1 MISPKIPGISR
12 IPGTPGLKPWAMRWP
27 NPRLQPWAP
36 DVARDAARD
45 TARAATWDVSRD
57 AARDADAR
65 GAARHT
71 AATLLR
77 RLTGTAITLM
87 LFILI
92 ALPTMAQNHIFV
104 ETESFENKG
113 GWVIDQQSF
122 VVMGSSYLMAHGM
135 GRPVKDAAT
144 TVKFPKTG
152 KYHMWVRTKDWAPFP
167 KGPGKFQVILD
178 GKPVNQVFGESGSD
192 EWRWYDGGVIEVK
205 GQETKLALKDLT
217 GFNGRCD
224 AILFSDD
231 LQFTP
236 PNKSEEL
243 TALRKKLLNLTEKPA
258 EAGRFD
264 LVVVGGGIA
273 GTCAAISASRMGLT
287 VALIQDRPVLGGNNS
302 SEIRVHLMGDVDK
315 NHYPKLGRIVRE
327 MDNGDPGNGNP
338 DAKEYGDAR
347 KIAIVKDEKNIS
359 LFLNTH
365 VYKVEKEN
373 DIITAVVGRDIAT
386 NKEMRFSG
394 SFFSDCTGDGT
405 IGFLA
410 GAEFRMGRE
419 SKAETGESL
428 AAEKADDFTLGTS
441 NLWAS
446 VDRDTISSFPE
457 TPWAIQFSD
466 EYHIDEPKADWQWE
480 TGFGNFNTITEA
492 EKIRDHNLRAIYGN
506 WSYLKKNKAA
516 KYGKK
521 ELAWVAYIGGKRE
534 SRRLIGDHILNQM
547 DIQEGK
553 FYPDGSVTATWT
565 IDLHFPDAK
574 NSKYFEGQEFFA
586 GTKHIKVA
594 PYTIPYRCLYS
605 KNIQN
610 LFMAGRNI
618 STTHVAFGSTRVMR
632 TCGMMGEVVGFAA
645 SIARKYKTTPRGVY
659 QSHLPELVGI
669 LKGETL
675 APQP

>member
-1 MISPKIPGISR
+1 M
-12 IPGTPGLKPWAMRWP
+12 KPLLR
-27 NPRLQPWAP
+27 
-36 DVARDAARD
+36 
-45 TARAATWDVSRD
+45 
-57 AARDADAR
+57 
-65 GAARHT
+65 
-71 AATLLR
+71 TLL
-77 RLTGTAITLM
+77 L
-87 LFILI
+87 LFISLK
-92 ALPTMAQNHIFV
+92 LSAQDHVFL
-104 ETESFENKG
+104 ETESFTDKG

-135 GRPVKDAAT
+135 GRPVKDATT
-144 TVKFPKTG
+144 TVPFPKKG
-152 KYHMWVRTKDWAPFP
+152 KYRVWVRTKDWAPFP
-167 KGPGKFQVILD
+167 KGPGKFQVVLN
-178 GKPVNQVFGESGSD
+178 GKPLNQVFGESGSD
-192 EWRWYDGGVIEVK
+192 VWKWYPGGEIEV
-205 GQETKLALKDLT
+205 QNEQMSVALHDLT

-224 AILFSDD
+224 AILFTNSPT
-231 LQFTP
+231 FIP
-236 PNKSEEL
+236 PDKLDAMTAFRKQQLKL
-243 TALRKKLLNLTEKPA
+243 TDAPTEA
-258 EAGRFD
+258 SNFD

-273 GTCAAISASRMGLT
+273 GTCAAISASRMGLK

-347 KIAIVKDEKNIS
+347 KTAIVKGERNIS

-365 VYKVEKEN
+365 VYKVEKSG
-373 DIITAVVGRDIAT
+373 DKIVAVVGRDIAT
-386 NKEMRFSG
+386 NKETRFTG
-394 SFFSDCTGDGT
+394 TFFSDCTGDGT
-405 IGFLA
+405 IGELA

-428 AAEKADDFTLGTS
+428 AADKADNFTLGTS

-446 VDRDTISSFPE
+446 LERDTVSSFPE

-466 EYHIDEPKADWQWE
+466 EYHIDDSKADWQWE
-480 TGFGNFNTITEA
+480 TGFGNFNTITDA
-492 EKIRDHNLRAIYGN
+492 EKIRDHNLRAIFGN
-506 WSYLKKNKAA
+506 WSYLKKNKPA
-516 KYGKK
+516 KYAKR

-534 SRRLIGDHILNQM
+534 SRRLMGDHVLNQM

-553 FYPDGSVTATWT
+553 QYPDGTVTATWT
-565 IDLHFPDAK
+565 IDLHFPDERNK
-574 NSKYFEGQEFFA
+574 KYFEGQEFFA

-605 KNIQN
+605 KNISN

-645 SIARKYKTTPRGVY
+645 YLTKKYNTSPRGVY
-659 QSHLPELVGI
+659 QEYLPELMAI
-669 LKGETL
+669 IKDET
-675 APQP
+675 PPGKP

>member
-1 MISPKIPGISR
+1 MKS
-12 IPGTPGLKPWAMRWP
+12 
-27 NPRLQPWAP
+27 
-36 DVARDAARD
+36 
-45 TARAATWDVSRD
+45 
-57 AARDADAR
+57 
-65 GAARHT
+65 
-71 AATLLR
+71 LLR
-77 RLTGTAITLM
+77 TFLLLVISLK
-87 LFILI
+87 LS
-92 ALPTMAQNHIFV
+92 AQDHVFL
-104 ETESFENKG
+104 ETESFTDKG

-144 TVKFPKTG
+144 TVSFPKKG
-152 KYHMWVRTKDWAPFP
+152 KYRVWVRTKDWAPFP
-167 KGPGKFQVILD
+167 KGPGKFQVVIN
-178 GKPVNQVFGESGSD
+178 GKPLNQVFGESGSD
-192 EWRWYDGGVIEVK
+192 LWKWYPGGEIEV
-205 GQETKLALKDLT
+205 QNEQMSVALYDLT

-224 AILFSDD
+224 AILFTNSPT
-231 LQFTP
+231 FIP
-236 PNKSEEL
+236 PDKLDAMTAFRKQQLKL
-243 TALRKKLLNLTEKPA
+243 TDAPA
-258 EAGRFD
+258 EANNFD

-273 GTCAAISASRMGLT
+273 GTCAAISASRMGLK

-347 KIAIVKDEKNIS
+347 KTAIVKGERNIS

-365 VYKVEKEN
+365 VYKVEKSG
-373 DIITAVVGRDIAT
+373 DKIVAVIGRDIAT
-386 NKEMRFSG
+386 NKETRFTG
-394 SFFSDCTGDGT
+394 TFFSDCTGDGT
-405 IGFLA
+405 IGDLA

-428 AAEKADDFTLGTS
+428 AADKADNFTLGTS

-446 VDRDTISSFPE
+446 LERDTVSSFPE
-457 TPWAIQFSD
+457 TPWAMQFSD
-466 EYHIDEPKADWQWE
+466 EYHIDEAKADWQWE
-480 TGFGNFNTITEA
+480 TGFGNFNTITDA

-516 KYGKK
+516 KYAKR

-534 SRRLIGDHILNQM
+534 SRRLMGDHVLNQM

-553 FYPDGSVTATWT
+553 QYPDGTVTATWT
-565 IDLHFPDAK
+565 IDLHFPDERNK
-574 NSKYFEGQEFFA
+574 KYFEGQEFFA

-605 KNIQN
+605 KNISN

-645 SIARKYKTTPRGVY
+645 FLTKKYNTSPRGVY
-659 QSHLPELVGI
+659 QEYLPELMAI
-669 LKGETL
+669 IKDET
-675 APQP
+675 PPGKP

>member
-1 MISPKIPGISR
+1 M
-12 IPGTPGLKPWAMRWP
+12 
-27 NPRLQPWAP
+27 QPLF
-36 DVARDAARD
+36 R
-45 TARAATWDVSRD
+45 
-57 AARDADAR
+57 
-65 GAARHT
+65 
-71 AATLLR
+71 TLL
-77 RLTGTAITLM
+77 L
-87 LFILI
+87 LFISLK
-92 ALPTMAQNHIFV
+92 LSAQDHVFL
-104 ETESFENKG
+104 ETESFTDKG

-135 GRPVKDAAT
+135 GRPVKDAT
-144 TVKFPKTG
+144 TTILFPKKG
-152 KYHMWVRTKDWAPFP
+152 KYRVWVRTKDWAPFP
-167 KGPGKFQVILD
+167 KGPGKFQVVLN
-178 GKPVNQVFGESGSD
+178 GKPLNQVFGESGSD
-192 EWRWYDGGVIEVK
+192 VWKWYPGGEIEV
-205 GQETKLALKDLT
+205 QNEQMSVALHDLT

-224 AILFSDD
+224 AILFTNSPT
-231 LQFTP
+231 FIP
-236 PNKSEEL
+236 PDKLDAMTAFRKQQLKL
-243 TALRKKLLNLTEKPA
+243 TDAPTQANN
-258 EAGRFD
+258 FD
-264 LVVVGGGIA
+264 LVVIGGGIA
-273 GTCAAISASRMGLT
+273 GTCAAISASRMGLK

-347 KIAIVKDEKNIS
+347 KTAIVKGERNIS

-365 VYKVEKEN
+365 VYKVEKN
-373 DIITAVVGRDIAT
+373 GDKIVAVVGRDIAT
-386 NKEMRFSG
+386 NKETRFTG
-394 SFFSDCTGDGT
+394 TFFSDCTGDGT
-405 IGFLA
+405 IGELA

-428 AAEKADDFTLGTS
+428 AADKADNFTLGTS

-446 VDRDTISSFPE
+446 LERDTVSSFPE

-466 EYHIDEPKADWQWE
+466 EYHIDDSKADWQWE
-480 TGFGNFNTITEA
+480 TGFGNFNTITDA

-516 KYGKK
+516 KYAKR

-534 SRRLIGDHILNQM
+534 SRRLMGDHVLTQM

-553 FYPDGSVTATWT
+553 QYPDGTVTATWT
-565 IDLHFPDAK
+565 IDLHFPDERNK
-574 NSKYFEGQEFFA
+574 KYFEGQEFFA

-605 KNIQN
+605 KNISN

-645 SIARKYKTTPRGVY
+645 YLTKKYNTSPRGVY
-659 QSHLPELVGI
+659 QEYLPELMAI
-669 LKGETL
+669 IKDET
-675 APQP
+675 PPGKP

>member
-1 MISPKIPGISR
+1 M
-12 IPGTPGLKPWAMRWP
+12 
-27 NPRLQPWAP
+27 QPLF
-36 DVARDAARD
+36 R
-45 TARAATWDVSRD
+45 
-57 AARDADAR
+57 
-65 GAARHT
+65 
-71 AATLLR
+71 TLVL
-77 RLTGTAITLM
+77 
-87 LFILI
+87 LFISLK
-92 ALPTMAQNHIFV
+92 LSAQDHVFL
-104 ETESFENKG
+104 ETESFTDKG

-144 TVKFPKTG
+144 TVQFPKKG
-152 KYHMWVRTKDWAPFP
+152 KYRVWVRTKDWAPFP
-167 KGPGKFQVILD
+167 KGPGKFQVVLN
-178 GKPVNQVFGESGSD
+178 GKPLNQVFGESGSD
-192 EWRWYDGGVIEVK
+192 VWKWYPGGEIEV
-205 GQETKLALKDLT
+205 QNEQLNVALHDLT

-224 AILFSDD
+224 AILFTNSPT
-231 LQFTP
+231 FIP
-236 PNKSEEL
+236 PDRL
-243 TALRKKLLNLTEKPA
+243 DAMTAFRKQQLKLNDAPA
-258 EAGRFD
+258 EANNFD

-273 GTCAAISASRMGLT
+273 GTCAAISASRMGLK

-347 KIAIVKDEKNIS
+347 KTAIVKGERNIS

-365 VYKVEKEN
+365 VYKVEKSG
-373 DIITAVVGRDIAT
+373 DKIVAVVGRDIAT
-386 NKEMRFSG
+386 NKETRFTAT
-394 SFFSDCTGDGT
+394 FFSDCTGDGT
-405 IGFLA
+405 IGDLA

-419 SKAETGESL
+419 SKDETGESL
-428 AAEKADDFTLGTS
+428 AADKADNFTLGTS

-446 VDRDTISSFPE
+446 LERDTVSSFPE

-466 EYHIDEPKADWQWE
+466 EYHIDEAKADWQWE
-480 TGFGNFNTITEA
+480 TGFGNFNTITDA
-492 EKIRDHNLRAIYGN
+492 EKIRDHNLRAIFGN
-506 WSYLKKNKAA
+506 WSYLKKNKPA
-516 KYGKK
+516 KYAKR

-534 SRRLIGDHILNQM
+534 SRRLMGDHVLTQM

-553 FYPDGSVTATWT
+553 QYPDGTVTATWT
-565 IDLHFPDAK
+565 IDLHFPDERNK
-574 NSKYFEGQEFFA
+574 KYFEGQEFFA

-605 KNIQN
+605 KNISN

-645 SIARKYKTTPRGVY
+645 YLTKKYNTSPRGVY
-659 QSHLPELVGI
+659 QEYLPELMAI
-669 LKGETL
+669 IKDETPP
-675 APQP
+675 AKP

>member
-1 MISPKIPGISR
+1 MKLKFGI
-12 IPGTPGLKPWAMRWP
+12 I
-27 NPRLQPWAP
+27 
-36 DVARDAARD
+36 
-45 TARAATWDVSRD
+45 
-57 AARDADAR
+57 
-65 GAARHT
+65 
-71 AATLLR
+71 
-77 RLTGTAITLM
+77 LM
-87 LFILI
+87 LLVS
-92 ALPTMAQNHIFV
+92 LQVSAQNHVFV
-104 ETESFENKG
+104 ETESFQNKG

-122 VVMGSSYLMAHGM
+122 VVMGSSYIMAHGM
-135 GRPVKDAAT
+135 GRPVSDATT

-152 KYHMWVRTKDWAPFP
+152 KYRMWVRTKDWAPFP
-167 KGPGKFQVILD
+167 KGPGKFTVSLD
-178 GKPVNQVFGESGSD
+178 GTPTKQIFGESGSD
-192 EWRWYDGGVIEVK
+192 EWKWYDGGEVDIK
-205 GQETKLALKDLT
+205 NTQVNLSLKDLT

-224 AILFSDD
+224 AILFTDVPK
-231 LQFTP
+231 FTP
-236 PNKSEEL
+236 PNKFEEL
-243 TALRKKLLNLTEKPA
+243 TAFRKRLLNLTEKPA
-258 EAGRFD
+258 LAGRYD
-264 LVVVGGGIA
+264 MVVVGGGIA
-273 GTCAAISASRMGLT
+273 GTCAAISASRSGLK

-347 KIAIVKDEKNIS
+347 KISIIKGEPNIS
-359 LFLNTH
+359 LFLNTF
-365 VYKVEKEN
+365 VYKIEKQN
-373 DIITAVVGRDIAT
+373 DIITAVIGRDIAT
-386 NKEMRFSG
+386 NQEMRFEG

-405 IGFLA
+405 LGYLA

-428 AAEKADDFTLGTS
+428 AAEKADNFTLGTS

-446 VDRDTISSFPE
+446 LPVDAATSFPE
-457 TPWAIQFSD
+457 TPWALQFSD
-466 EYHIDEPKADWQWE
+466 EYHIDKGKADWEWE
-480 TGFGNFNTITEA
+480 TGFGNFNTITQA
-492 EKIRDHNLRAIYGN
+492 EQIRDHNLRAIYGN
-506 WSYLKKNKAA
+506 WSYLKNHKKEKYA
-516 KYGKK
+516 KQ

-547 DIQEGK
+547 DIQDGK

-565 IDLHFPDAK
+565 IDLHFPDPK

-586 GTKHIKVA
+586 ATKHIKVA

-645 SIARKYKTTPRGVY
+645 SLAAKYKTSPRGVY
-659 QSHLPELVGI
+659 QDHLPELLNI

>member
-1 MISPKIPGISR
+1 MKTTLR
-12 IPGTPGLKPWAMRWP
+12 ILLLCLLA
-27 NPRLQPWAP
+27 LQ
-36 DVARDAARD
+36 
-45 TARAATWDVSRD
+45 VS
-57 AARDADAR
+57 
-65 GAARHT
+65 
-71 AATLLR
+71 
-77 RLTGTAITLM
+77 
-87 LFILI
+87 
-92 ALPTMAQNHIFV
+92 AQEHVFV
-104 ETESFENKG
+104 ETESFADKG

-122 VVMGSSYLMAHGM
+122 SVMHSSYLMAHGM

-144 TVKFPKTG
+144 TVNFPKKG
-152 KYHMWVRTKDWAPFP
+152 KYNIWVRTKDWAPFP
-167 KGPGKFQVILD
+167 KGPGKFQLVID
-178 GKPVNQVFGESGSD
+178 GQAVNKVFGESGSD
-192 EWRWYDGGVIEVK
+192 EWKWYPAGEIDIKNDQV
-205 GQETKLALKDLT
+205 KLALKDLT

-224 AILFSDD
+224 AILFTNASK
-231 LQFTP
+231 FTP
-236 PNKSEEL
+236 PNKEEEL
-243 TALRKKLLNLTEKPA
+243 LAFRRKQLNLTSKPA
-258 EAGRFD
+258 EAGHFD

-273 GTCAAISASRMGLT
+273 GTCAAISASRMGLK

-338 DAKEYGDAR
+338 DAREYGDAR

-365 VYKVEKEN
+365 VDQVEKEQ
-373 DIITAVVGRDIAT
+373 DIIVAVTGRNIAT
-386 NKEMRFSG
+386 NQEYRFSG
-394 SFFSDCTGDGT
+394 SFFADCTGDGT
-405 IGFLA
+405 LGFLA
-410 GAEFRMGRE
+410 GADFRMGRE

-428 AAEKADDFTLGTS
+428 ASEKADDFTLGTS

-446 VDRDTISSFPE
+446 LEKDSVSSFPA
-457 TPWAIQFSD
+457 TPWALQFSD
-466 EYHIDEPKADWQWE
+466 EYHIDKGKADWEWE
-480 TGFGNFNTITEA
+480 TGFGNFNTIYEA

-506 WSYLKKNKAA
+506 WSYLKNNKAA
-516 KYGKK
+516 KYAKS

-534 SRRLIGDHILNQM
+534 SRRLLGDHILNQM

-553 FYPDGSVTATWT
+553 FYPDGAVTATWT
-565 IDLHFPDAK
+565 IDLHFPDPK

-605 KNIQN
+605 RNIEN

-632 TCGMMGEVVGFAA
+632 TCGMMGEVVGFA
-645 SIARKYKTTPRGVY
+645 SYLTKKHKTSPRGVY
-659 QSHLPELVGI
+659 QDHLDELVTI

>member
-1 MISPKIPGISR
+1 M
-12 IPGTPGLKPWAMRWP
+12 KPLLR
-27 NPRLQPWAP
+27 
-36 DVARDAARD
+36 
-45 TARAATWDVSRD
+45 
-57 AARDADAR
+57 
-65 GAARHT
+65 
-71 AATLLR
+71 TLL
-77 RLTGTAITLM
+77 L
-87 LFILI
+87 LFISLK
-92 ALPTMAQNHIFV
+92 LSAQDHIFL
-104 ETESFENKG
+104 ETESFTDKG

-135 GRPVKDAAT
+135 GRPVKDAT
-144 TVKFPKTG
+144 TIVQFPKKG
-152 KYHMWVRTKDWAPFP
+152 KYRVWVRTKDWAPFP
-167 KGPGKFQVILD
+167 KGPGKFQVVLN
-178 GKPVNQVFGESGSD
+178 GKPLNQVFGESGSD
-192 EWRWYDGGVIEVK
+192 VWKWYPGGEIEV
-205 GQETKLALKDLT
+205 QNEQMSVALHDLT

-224 AILFSDD
+224 AILFTNS
-231 LQFTP
+231 LTFIP
-236 PNKSEEL
+236 PDKLDAMTAFRKQQLKL
-243 TALRKKLLNLTEKPA
+243 TDAPTEA
-258 EAGRFD
+258 SNFD

-273 GTCAAISASRMGLT
+273 GTCAAISASRMGLK

-347 KIAIVKDEKNIS
+347 KTAIVKGERNIS

-365 VYKVEKEN
+365 VYKVEKSG
-373 DIITAVVGRDIAT
+373 DKIVAVVGRDIAT
-386 NKEMRFSG
+386 NKETRFTG
-394 SFFSDCTGDGT
+394 TFFSDCTGDGT
-405 IGFLA
+405 IGELA

-428 AAEKADDFTLGTS
+428 AADKADNFTLGTS

-446 VDRDTISSFPE
+446 LERDTVSSFPE

-466 EYHIDEPKADWQWE
+466 EYHIDEAKADWQWE
-480 TGFGNFNTITEA
+480 TGFGNFNTITDA
-492 EKIRDHNLRAIYGN
+492 EKIRDHNLRAIFGN
-506 WSYLKKNKAA
+506 WSYLKKNKPA
-516 KYGKK
+516 KYAKR

-534 SRRLIGDHILNQM
+534 SRRLMGDHVLNQM

-553 FYPDGSVTATWT
+553 QYPDGTVTATWT
-565 IDLHFPDAK
+565 IDLHFPDERNK
-574 NSKYFEGQEFFA
+574 KYFEGQEFFA

-605 KNIQN
+605 KNISN

-645 SIARKYKTTPRGVY
+645 YLTKKYNTSPRGVY
-659 QSHLPELVGI
+659 QEYLPELMAI
-669 LKGETL
+669 IKDET
-675 APQP
+675 PPGKP

>member
-1 MISPKIPGISR
+1 MKINLTIF
-12 IPGTPGLKPWAMRWP
+12 
-27 NPRLQPWAP
+27 
-36 DVARDAARD
+36 
-45 TARAATWDVSRD
+45 
-57 AARDADAR
+57 
-65 GAARHT
+65 
-71 AATLLR
+71 LLL
-77 RLTGTAITLM
+77 LTFKLS
-87 LFILI
+87 
-92 ALPTMAQNHIFV
+92 AQNHVFV
-104 ETESFENKG
+104 ETESFQDKG

-122 VVMGSSYLMAHGM
+122 VVLNSSYLMAHGM
-135 GRPVKDAAT
+135 GRPVKDANT

-152 KYHMWVRTKDWAPFP
+152 KYHVWVRTKDWAPFP
-167 KGPGKFQVILD
+167 KGPGKFQVSID
-178 GKPVNQVFGESGSD
+178 GNPVKQIFGESGSD
-192 EWRWYDGGVIEVK
+192 EWKWYDAGETEIKKTEVK
-205 GQETKLALKDLT
+205 LSLKDLT

-224 AILFSDD
+224 AILFTDAPK
-231 LQFTP
+231 FTP
-236 PNKSEEL
+236 PNKLEEL
-243 TALRKKLLNLTEKPA
+243 TAFRKKLLNLTETPA
-258 EAGRFD
+258 LAGHYD
-264 LVVVGGGIA
+264 IVVVGGGIA
-273 GTCAAISASRMGLT
+273 GTCAAISASRMGLK

-338 DAKEYGDAR
+338 DAKEYGDKR
-347 KIAIVKDEKNIS
+347 KIDIIKGEPNIS
-359 LFLNTH
+359 LFLNTF
-365 VYKVEKEN
+365 VYKIEKQN

-386 NKEMRFSG
+386 NQELRFEG

-405 IGFLA
+405 LGFLA

-419 SKAETGESL
+419 SKAETGETL

-446 VDRDTISSFPE
+446 LPSDTVTAFPE
-457 TPWAIQFSD
+457 TPWALQFSD
-466 EYHIDEPKADWQWE
+466 EYHIDKGKADWEWE
-480 TGFGNFNTITEA
+480 TGFGNFNTITQA
-492 EKIRDHNLRAIYGN
+492 EQIRDHNLRAIYGN
-506 WSYLKKNKAA
+506 WSYLKNHKKDKYA
-516 KYGKK
+516 KQ

-534 SRRLIGDHILNQM
+534 SRRIIGDHVLNQM

-586 GTKHIKVA
+586 STKHIKVA

-645 SIARKYKTTPRGVY
+645 SLANKYKTTPRGVY
-659 QSHLPELVGI
+659 EKHLPELVGI

>member
-1 MISPKIPGISR
+1 MKINLTI
-12 IPGTPGLKPWAMRWP
+12 
-27 NPRLQPWAP
+27 
-36 DVARDAARD
+36 
-45 TARAATWDVSRD
+45 
-57 AARDADAR
+57 
-65 GAARHT
+65 
-71 AATLLR
+71 LLLL
-77 RLTGTAITLM
+77 LTFKLS
-87 LFILI
+87 
-92 ALPTMAQNHIFV
+92 AQNHVFV
-104 ETESFENKG
+104 ETESFQDKG

-122 VVMGSSYLMAHGM
+122 VVLNSSYLMAHGM
-135 GRPVKDAAT
+135 GRQVKDANT

-152 KYHMWVRTKDWAPFP
+152 KYHVWVRTKDWAPFP
-167 KGPGKFQVILD
+167 KGPGKFQVSID
-178 GKPVNQVFGESGSD
+178 GNPVKQIFGESGSD
-192 EWRWYDGGVIEVK
+192 EWKWYDAGETEIKKTEVK
-205 GQETKLALKDLT
+205 LSLKDLT

-224 AILFSDD
+224 AILFTDAPK
-231 LQFTP
+231 FTP
-236 PNKSEEL
+236 PNKLEEL
-243 TALRKKLLNLTEKPA
+243 TAFRKKLLNLTETPA
-258 EAGRFD
+258 LAGHYD
-264 LVVVGGGIA
+264 MVVVGGGIA
-273 GTCAAISASRMGLT
+273 GTCAAISASRMGLK

-338 DAKEYGDAR
+338 DAKEYGDKR
-347 KIAIVKDEKNIS
+347 KIDIIKGEPNIS
-359 LFLNTH
+359 LFLNTF
-365 VYKVEKEN
+365 VYKIEKQN

-386 NKEMRFSG
+386 NQELRFEG

-405 IGFLA
+405 LGFLA

-419 SKAETGESL
+419 SKAETGETL

-446 VDRDTISSFPE
+446 LPSDTVTAFPE
-457 TPWAIQFSD
+457 TPWALQFSD
-466 EYHIDEPKADWQWE
+466 EYHIDKGKADWEWE
-480 TGFGNFNTITEA
+480 TGFGNFNTITQA
-492 EKIRDHNLRAIYGN
+492 EQIRDHNLRAIYGN
-506 WSYLKKNKAA
+506 WSYLKNHKKDKYA
-516 KYGKK
+516 KQ

-534 SRRLIGDHILNQM
+534 SRRIIGDHVLNQM

-586 GTKHIKVA
+586 STKHIKVA

-645 SIARKYKTTPRGVY
+645 ALANKYKTTPRGVY
-659 QSHLPELVGI
+659 EKHLPELVGI

>member
-1 MISPKIPGISR
+1 MKLLFR
-12 IPGTPGLKPWAMRWP
+12 
-27 NPRLQPWAP
+27 
-36 DVARDAARD
+36 
-45 TARAATWDVSRD
+45 
-57 AARDADAR
+57 
-65 GAARHT
+65 
-71 AATLLR
+71 TLLF
-77 RLTGTAITLM
+77 LLVS
-87 LFILI
+87 LKLS
-92 ALPTMAQNHIFV
+92 AQDHVFL
-104 ETESFENKG
+104 ETESFTDKG

-144 TVKFPKTG
+144 TVPFPKKG
-152 KYHMWVRTKDWAPFP
+152 KYRVWVRTKDWAPFP
-167 KGPGKFQVILD
+167 KGPGKFQVVLN
-178 GKPVNQVFGESGSD
+178 GKPLNQVFGESGSD
-192 EWRWYDGGVIEVK
+192 VWKWYPGGEIDVQNEQISV
-205 GQETKLALKDLT
+205 ALHDLT

-224 AILFSDD
+224 AILFTNSPS
-231 LQFTP
+231 FIP
-236 PNKSEEL
+236 PDKLDAMTAFRKQQLKL
-243 TALRKKLLNLTEKPA
+243 TDAPA
-258 EAGRFD
+258 EANNFD

-273 GTCAAISASRMGLT
+273 GTCAAISASRMGLK

-347 KIAIVKDEKNIS
+347 KTAIVKGERNIS

-365 VYKVEKEN
+365 VYKVEKSG
-373 DIITAVVGRDIAT
+373 DKIVAVVGRDIAT
-386 NKEMRFSG
+386 NKETRFTG
-394 SFFSDCTGDGT
+394 TFFSDCTGDGT
-405 IGFLA
+405 IGDLA

-428 AAEKADDFTLGTS
+428 AADKADNFTLGTS

-446 VDRDTISSFPE
+446 LERDTVSSFPE

-466 EYHIDEPKADWQWE
+466 EYHIDEAKADWQWE
-480 TGFGNFNTITEA
+480 TGFGNFNTITDA
-492 EKIRDHNLRAIYGN
+492 EKIRDHNLRAIFGN

-516 KYGKK
+516 KYAKR

-534 SRRLIGDHILNQM
+534 SRRLMGDHVLTQM

-553 FYPDGSVTATWT
+553 QYPDGTVTATWT
-565 IDLHFPDAK
+565 IDLHFPDERNK
-574 NSKYFEGQEFFA
+574 KYFEGQEFFA

-605 KNIQN
+605 KNISN

-645 SIARKYKTTPRGVY
+645 YLTKKYNTSPRGVY
-659 QSHLPELVGI
+659 QEYLPELMAI
-669 LKGETL
+669 IKDET
-675 APQP
+675 PPGKP

>member
-1 MISPKIPGISR
+1 MKINLTILL
-12 IPGTPGLKPWAMRWP
+12 TLVAL
-27 NPRLQPWAP
+27 RLA
-36 DVARDAARD
+36 
-45 TARAATWDVSRD
+45 
-57 AARDADAR
+57 
-65 GAARHT
+65 
-71 AATLLR
+71 
-77 RLTGTAITLM
+77 
-87 LFILI
+87 
-92 ALPTMAQNHIFV
+92 AQNHVFV

-113 GWVIDQQSF
+113 GWVIDQQSY
-122 VVMGSSYLMAHGM
+122 VVMNSSYLMAHGM
-135 GRPVKDAAT
+135 GRPVKDAST

-152 KYHMWVRTKDWAPFP
+152 KYRVWVRTKDWAPFP
-167 KGPGKFQVILD
+167 KGPGKFRVSIN
-178 GKPVNQVFGESGSD
+178 GNPIKQVFGESGSA
-192 EWRWYDGGVIEVK
+192 EWKWYDAGETDIKSTEV
-205 GQETKLALKDLT
+205 KLALTDLT

-224 AILFSDD
+224 AILFTDASK
-231 LQFTP
+231 FTP
-236 PNKSEEL
+236 PNKLDEL
-243 TALRKKLLNLTEKPA
+243 TAFRRKSLNLTETPA
-258 EAGRFD
+258 LAGRYD
-264 LVVVGGGIA
+264 MVVVGGGIA
-273 GTCAAISASRMGLT
+273 GTCAAISASRMGLK

-347 KIAIVKDEKNIS
+347 KIAIIKGEPNIS
-359 LFLNTH
+359 LFLNTF
-365 VYKVEKEN
+365 VFKAEKQN

-386 NKEMRFSG
+386 NQELRFEG

-405 IGFLA
+405 LGYLA
-410 GAEFRMGRE
+410 GADFRMGRE
-419 SKAETGESL
+419 SQAETGESL

-446 VDRDTISSFPE
+446 LPSDTATSFPA
-457 TPWAIQFSD
+457 TPWALQFSD
-466 EYHIDEPKADWQWE
+466 EYHIDKAKADWEWE
-480 TGFGNFNTITEA
+480 TGFGNFNTITQA
-492 EKIRDHNLRAIYGN
+492 EEIRDHNLRAIYGN
-506 WSYLKKNKAA
+506 WSYLKNNKKD
-516 KYGKK
+516 KYARQ

-565 IDLHFPDAK
+565 IDLHFPDK
-574 NSKYFEGQEFFA
+574 NNSKYFEGQEFFA
-586 GTKHIKVA
+586 STKHIKVA

-645 SIARKYKTTPRGVY
+645 SVAKKYKTSPRGVY
-659 QSHLPELVGI
+659 QDHLPELVGI